1 MGKLQNKSL
10 LTVIV
15 VISTIGCH
23 AFQQSPASDYSEN
36 QSQHPEKRLVH
47 RHHGHQHQHRLN
59 TISLGT
65 RNSSR
70 YSLIGPF
77 GAGNHYQPQ
86 PTDSYHQHHHHHRQ
100 PAAGSTVSHHQH
112 AGFPSISEANQEN
125 RRYHNPGLR
134 WNTVPTERATTTARV
149 PSNRPGNNAGGR
161 SVRRMLKNNNH
172 HHRNI
177 TGKNICTEKR
187 IVHVPV
193 YKKSTVKH
201 FVQPCPDQ
209 TLCSGFR
216 ANYEPTYHTVKKEV
230 YVCCQGWET
239 ATTISEGCF
248 KPVCKSQCRNGGT
261 CTAPDTCTCTVGFTG
276 AQCEQ
281 DINEC
286 KIEKPCDQTCYNTD
300 GSYYCTCRDGFML
313 QPDRQSCKRIE
324 TANDVA
330 TEARDMENDVDYDS
344 LDTRLSKLEKIIYS
358 EDRRSQS
365 ENHELNKKVQ
375 YALDAVSSLRSQISR
390 LSQRLYPSVD
400 YGNRIN

>member
-15 VISTIGCH
+15 VISAIGCH
-23 AFQQSPASDYSEN
+23 AYQQSSGSDYGEN
-36 QSQHPEKRLVH
+36 LSQHPDKRLVH

-59 TISLGT
+59 SISLGH

-86 PTDSYHQHHHHHRQ
+86 PTDNYHHQHHHHQ
-100 PAAGSTVSHHQH
+100 HHQQAGH
-112 AGFPSISEANQEN
+112 AAHQPRYPGVVEQID
-125 RRYHNPGLR
+125 RRNSNPGFR
-134 WNTVPTERATTTARV
+134 WNPSTTERSTTARV
-149 PSNRPGNNAGGR
+149 LTNRAGNTAGIR
-161 SVRRMLKNNNH
+161 HVKRMLKNNN

-177 TGKNICTEKR
+177 TGKNICTEKQ
-187 IVHVPV
+187 V
-193 YKKSTVKH
+193 YKIPIVKQ

-209 TLCSGFR
+209 KLCSGFR
-216 ANYEPTYHTVKKEV
+216 AKHEPTYRAFKREV

-239 ATTISEGCF
+239 TTTVAEGCF
-248 KPVCKSQCRNGGT
+248 KPICKNSCRNGGT
-261 CTAPDTCTCTVGFTG
+261 CTAPDTCTCTAGFTG

-286 KIEKPCDQTCYNTD
+286 KIEKPCDQTCYNTE
-300 GSYYCTCRDGFML
+300 GSYFCTCRDGFML
-313 QPDRQSCKRIE
+313 QADRQSCKRIE
-324 TANDVA
+324 MVNDVA

-344 LDTRLSKLEKIIYS
+344 LDTRLTKLEKIIYS

-365 ENHELNKKVQ
+365 QNHELDKKVQ
-375 YALDAVSSLRSQISR
+375 YAMDAVSSLRSQISR
-390 LSQRLYPSVD
+390 LYQKLYPSVD